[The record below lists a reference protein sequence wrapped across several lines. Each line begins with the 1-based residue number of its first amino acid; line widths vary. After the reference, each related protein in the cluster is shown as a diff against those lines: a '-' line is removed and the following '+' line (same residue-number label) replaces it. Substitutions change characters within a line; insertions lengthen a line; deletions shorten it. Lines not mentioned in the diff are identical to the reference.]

1 MITADLH
8 ALLAPYVLDALGRA
22 ERERFEAH
30 LVECALCQSEL
41 EEFRAATD
49 RLGEA
54 RPPLRSVD

>member
-1 MITADLH
+1 MMTAELH

-30 LVECALCQSEL
+30 LSECSMCQSEL
-41 EEFRAATD
+41 TEFRAAAD